1 MTLCTIQ
8 TKAEGLAVQVITWK
22 SCSFCVTC
30 GVWRQ
35 NSKDWLLV
43 LHGDSF
49 DTFSGF
55 HFNNKTFSL
64 FTPTLIQFLNRQ
76 TRD

>member
-1 MTLCTIQ
+1 MTLCTIL

-55 HFNNKTFSL
+55 HFNNKNLLTIHTYPNPVFK
-64 FTPTLIQFLNRQ
+64 QA
-76 TRD
+76 D